1 MSTNESTTNEST
13 TATDR
18 TPVDGAD
25 VCVIG
30 AGPAGA
36 LLSHSLAK
44 RGHDVVILEA
54 GPRFDKESRVDRMKL
69 QIHPDR
75 EVNEI
80 WDMGGER
87 DEYTNSSERPLPLN
101 KRRVKGV
108 GGTSLHWGSVTPRFR
123 PRDFEMQTRHGVGK
137 DWPISYEDL
146 RPYYAEAEQEIG
158 VAGPDDAP
166 HQPPREEE
174 YPMDPLPRSYSDK
187 LFAKAGESLGIDVQ
201 QEPMAI
207 NDGTYERNQCQGYGT
222 CEHVCPSG
230 AKYSAD
236 IHVDKAEE
244 QGATVLTEVPVQRLE
259 HGPDGETVTAAVYE
273 TPDGETHRQTADTF
287 VAAAGAYE
295 TPRLFLL
302 SASDQYPN
310 GLANS
315 SGTVGKYVMDH
326 GGGFVIGLLP
336 DEETHVSEYGPVVSG
351 GVFQFYESESPT
363 GGINIMLVNVPE
375 PSVAEVAI
383 GSDKI
388 GDALLDQVDLQY
400 GNTLGM
406 SIVTEMLPREDNT
419 ITLDGSTTDDRGNP
433 VPDVDISDGQYVKDA
448 TEKAV
453 SESTALIEEL
463 GGNVVLSQGTHTPD
477 ADYIEDTKGGYHPM
491 GGTRMGEDPSE
502 SVVDP
507 TLKTHDLDNLYISG
521 GGVFVTGGG
530 SNPTLTI
537 MALSL
542 KAADHIH
549 EELRS

>member
-13 TATDR
+13 TTTDR

-187 LFAKAGESLGIDVQ
+187 LFAKAGEALDIDVQ

-207 NDGTYERNQCQGYGT
+207 NDGTYDRNQCQGYGT

-259 HGPDGETVTAAVYE
+259 HGPDGEEVTAAVYE

-295 TPRLFLL
+295 TPRLLLL
-302 SASDQYPN
+302 SASGQYPN

-419 ITLDGSTTDDRGNP
+419 ITLDESTTDDRGNP

>member
-13 TATDR
+13 TTTDR

-187 LFAKAGESLGIDVQ
+187 LFAKAGEALDIDVQ

-207 NDGTYERNQCQGYGT
+207 NDGTYDRNQCQGYGT

-259 HGPDGETVTAAVYE
+259 HGPDGEEVTAAVYE

-295 TPRLFLL
+295 TPRLLLL
-302 SASDQYPN
+302 SASGQYPN